1 MECSFGSTLRLA
13 DICLGLPRSQPRR
26 VRFFDWVPRAR
37 DRSQA
42 RSPSSN
48 NRPHGFPM
56 LLMRSTSPIN
66 YLSGKRLR
74 MPGRSAG
81 LASIREEAIAMK
93 PPPLYAAWAAR
104 ARHRYV
110 PSRELWPKSGRA
122 QRLNRQ
128 QSRQTLANS
137 VAIDWEH
144 TLCVHSCCLSR
155 LRVGHGFDCSPV
167 LGFCSRT
174 NQSQDLCKAHDRSA
188 VKTQGSAA
196 ISRHTRG
203 VG

>member
-1 MECSFGSTLRLA
+1 
-13 DICLGLPRSQPRR
+13 
-26 VRFFDWVPRAR
+26 
-37 DRSQA
+37 
-42 RSPSSN
+42 
-48 NRPHGFPM
+48 M

-74 MPGRSAG
+74 MPGSTAG

-110 PSRELWPKSGRA
+110 PSRELCPKSGRA
-122 QRLNRQ
+122 QPEQATKPSNACKFHCHRPWGH
-128 QSRQTLANS
+128 A
-137 VAIDWEH
+137 
-144 TLCVHSCCLSR
+144 LCVNSSCLSR
-155 LRVGHGFDCSPV
+155 PRVGHGFDCSPV

-174 NQSQDLCKAHDRSA
+174 NQSCGAQELCKAHDRSA
-188 VKTQGSAA
+188 VKTRGSAA

-203 VG
+203 RRVILIDKSCIHRTARRKNGRKSQVPGCNYSAGMRSQGVAAR